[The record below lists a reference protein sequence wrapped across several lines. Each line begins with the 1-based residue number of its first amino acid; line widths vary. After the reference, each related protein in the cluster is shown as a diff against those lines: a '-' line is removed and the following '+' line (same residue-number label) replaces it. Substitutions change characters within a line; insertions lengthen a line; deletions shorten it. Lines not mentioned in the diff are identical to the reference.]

1 MCAQTTLTQYNK
13 VIGHGRAVPQTPE
26 EELFDSNADDEDFG
40 GGAGGGGG
48 GNVGDAGGGNR
59 VGGGS
64 KDNGELSVEDVGY
77 RFGEGYRLAID
88 SGNARDLSSAQEQ
101 DDEELDEFKEFS
113 DAVDDD
119 DPSDSNAYSQ
129 TYSVLKV

>member
-1 MCAQTTLTQYNK
+1 MQQNTLAQYKK

-40 GGAGGGGG
+40 GGGGGGG
-48 GNVGDAGGGNR
+48 GGGSVGDAGGGSG

-64 KDNGELSVEDVGY
+64 KANGELSVEDY
-77 RFGEGYRLAID
+77 RFGEGYRLAIG
-88 SGNARDLSSAQEQ
+88 SGDARDFSAAQEQ
-101 DDEELDEFKEFS
+101 DDEELDEFKEVF
-113 DAVDDD
+113 DAADDD
-119 DPSDSNAYSQ
+119 DPSDTNAYSQ